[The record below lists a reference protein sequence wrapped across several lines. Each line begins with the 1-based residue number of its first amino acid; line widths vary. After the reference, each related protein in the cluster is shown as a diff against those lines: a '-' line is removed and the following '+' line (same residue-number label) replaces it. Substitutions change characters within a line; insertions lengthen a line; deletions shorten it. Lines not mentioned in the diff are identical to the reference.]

1 MQLEGPARGA
11 PPLASA
17 PGWQTLA
24 LRWMAVAELRAHP
37 VRWLTAAL
45 AIAIGV
51 ALGYAVHLVNR
62 SALDE
67 FARAVQTVNGAADLQ
82 VQATQARGFDEK
94 LYPVLARIPG
104 IAQASPVVEV
114 TLPVPERRRL
124 TVLGLDVLR
133 AARVTPSL
141 LGRPFTGEKAG
152 DSAGAA
158 FDVFAEDAVY
168 LSSAAASALNA
179 QAGQAVRLDAS
190 KSDAQWIYR
199 GTLPGASD
207 SRLLAVMDIA
217 AAQWKLGALGR
228 LQRVDLALE
237 PGTDAAAVQAAVR
250 AVLPADAQLVTPQ
263 SEAQRSDS
271 LSRAYRVNLEMLAMV
286 ALLTGGFLVYSAQSL
301 SVVRRRA
308 PFALLRV
315 LGLRRGALLRQLL
328 VEGAALG
335 VLGSVLGLALGAAL
349 AALALQLLGGDLGG
363 GYFSSTRPAL
373 SLSPLAALVFFVLGV
388 AVAIA
393 GSLWPAVQALQ
404 VQAAVALK
412 SGVDATDPRQRP
424 RLRAAAVLLPL
435 GALAALAP
443 PVAGLPLFGYASIA
457 IILAGGIAA
466 TPWLARVL
474 LAPWQRRVETRA
486 TRFAPL
492 YLALKRLW
500 GAPGQAAVALSGVVA
515 STSLMVAMALM
526 VASFRG
532 SVDEWMHSILAS
544 DVYLR
549 IEGGEDGGL
558 DPAAQA
564 RLRATPGVAD
574 IAFRRTVLL
583 RLDPQRAP
591 VALMA
596 SPIHSVGSVDSV
608 NRADPPRGLPLVGA
622 AQVIPPGQM
631 AVWVSEPFAMVYG
644 TAPGQT
650 LALPL
655 GGQMRTLFVAGVWRD
670 YSRQFGALA
679 MDERDYE
686 ALTGDTA
693 RAEAAIDLHT
703 GAQAEKTIEALRQAL
718 PAELAGRAEFAR
730 PAEIRAIALKIF
742 DRSFAA
748 TYALEAIAILVGM
761 AGVAATFSAQTLART
776 REFGMLRHIGV
787 LRRQVLS
794 MLALEGALLGGVGGV
809 AGLALGTAMGQVLIQ
824 VVNPQSFHWT
834 MDTRWPLSLFAALWI
849 GLVLASALTAVVAG
863 RSALSSDAVRA
874 VREDW

>member
-1 MQLEGPARGA
+1 MRTMAAEGSARGA
-11 PPLASA
+11 LPIASA

-37 VRWLTAAL
+37 ARWLTAAL

-82 VQATQARGFDEK
+82 VQATQALGFDEN
-94 LYPVLARIPG
+94 LYPVLARISG
-104 IAQASPVVEV
+104 VAQASPVVEV
-114 TLPVPERRRL
+114 TLTLPDRRRL

-133 AARVTPSL
+133 AARVTPAL
-141 LGRPFTGEKAG
+141 LGRPFTGEPSAAG
-152 DSAGAA
+152 AGAA
-158 FDVFAEDAVY
+158 FDIFSEDAVY
-168 LSSAAASALNA
+168 LSSAAAGALGA
-179 QAGQAVRLDAS
+179 QPGHAVPLGAS
-190 KSDAQWIYR
+190 TPQAQWIYR

-217 AAQWKLGALGR
+217 AAQWRLGSLGR
-228 LQRVDLALE
+228 LQRIDLSLQ
-237 PGTDAAAVQAAVR
+237 PGADAAVVQAAVR
-250 AVLPADAQLVTPQ
+250 AVLPADAQLVTAQ

-315 LGLRRGALLRQLL
+315 LGLHEGALLRQLL

-335 VLGSVLGLALGAAL
+335 VLGSVLGLALGAGL
-349 AALALQLLGGDLGG
+349 AALALQFLGGDLGG
-363 GYFSSTRPAL
+363 GYFASTRTAL
-373 SLSPLAALVFFVLGV
+373 SLSPLAALVFFLLGV
-388 AVAIA
+388 LVAIA
-393 GSLWPAVQALQ
+393 GSLWPALQALQ

-412 SGVDATDPRQRP
+412 AGVDAIDPRQRP

-474 LAPWQRRVETRA
+474 LAPWQMRVEARA
-486 TRFAPL
+486 TRFAAL
-492 YLALKRLW
+492 YLAIQRLW
-500 GAPGQAAVALSGVVA
+500 GAPGQAAIALSGVVA

-532 SVDEWMHSILAS
+532 SVNEWMHNILAA

-549 IEGGEDGGL
+549 IEGAEGAGL
-558 DPAAQA
+558 DPAAQE
-564 RLRATPGVAD
+564 RLRATPGVARV
-574 IAFRRTVLL
+574 AFRRTVLL

-591 VALMA
+591 VALLA
-596 SPIHSVGSVDSV
+596 SPI
-608 NRADPPRGLPLVGA
+608 DPAKPDESLPLVGTA
-622 AQVIPPGQM
+622 LPVPAGHIG
-631 AVWVSEPFAMVYG
+631 VWVSEPFAMLYG
-644 TAPGQT
+644 QSPGQT
-650 LALPL
+650 LELPL
-655 GGQMRTLFVAGVWRD
+655 GGQKRTLFVAGVWRD

-679 MDERDYE
+679 MDERDYQT
-686 ALTGDTA
+686 LSGDTG
-693 RAEAAIDLHT
+693 RAEAAIDLQS
-703 GAQAEKTIEALRQAL
+703 GAPVQATIEALREAL
-718 PAELAGRAEFAR
+718 PADMAGRAEFAR
-730 PAEIRAIALKIF
+730 PGEIRAVALKIF

-787 LRRQVLS
+787 LRRQVLA

-824 VVNPQSFHWT
+824 VVNPQSFHWS
-834 MDTRWPLSLFAALWI
+834 MDTRWPLTLFAALWL
-849 GLVLASALTAVVAG
+849 GLVLASALTAVIAG

>member
-1 MQLEGPARGA
+1 M
-11 PPLASA
+11 ASA

-37 VRWLTAAL
+37 GRWLTAAL

-82 VQATQARGFDEK
+82 VQATQARGFDEN

-104 IAQASPVVEV
+104 VAKASPVVEV
-114 TLPVPERRRL
+114 TLPLPERRRL

-133 AARVTPSL
+133 AARVTPAL

-152 DSAGAA
+152 DSAGVGAA
-158 FDVFAEDAVY
+158 FDVFVEDAVY

-179 QAGQAVRLDAS
+179 QPGQALRLNESTPDVH
-190 KSDAQWIYR
+190 WIYR

-217 AAQWKLGALGR
+217 SAQWRLGELGR
-228 LQRVDLALE
+228 LQRIDLALQ
-237 PGTDAAAVQAAVR
+237 PGADSAAVQAAVR

-335 VLGSVLGLALGAAL
+335 VFGSVLGLALGAGL
-349 AALALQLLGGDLGG
+349 AALALQVLGGDMGG
-363 GYFSSTRPAL
+363 GYFSATRPAL
-373 SLSPLAALVFFVLGV
+373 SLSPLAAMVFLLLGV
-388 AVAIA
+388 AVAIL
-393 GSLWPAVQALQ
+393 GSLWPALQAFR

-412 SGVDATDPRQRP
+412 SGVDATDPRQQP

-474 LAPWQRRVETRA
+474 LAPWQKRVETRA
-486 TRFAPL
+486 TRFASL

-532 SVDEWMHSILAS
+532 SVDEWMHNILAS

-549 IEGGEDGGL
+549 IDGGEDGGL

-564 RLRATPGVAD
+564 RLRATPGVAHM
-574 IAFRRTVLL
+574 AFRRTLLL

-596 SPIHSVGSVDSV
+596 SPIKVLDP
-608 NRADPPRGLPLVGA
+608 ADPQHRLPLVGT
-622 AQVIPPGQM
+622 AQAVPPGQIGI
-631 AVWVSEPFAMVYG
+631 WVSEPFAMLYG
-644 TAPGQT
+644 KAPGQT
-650 LALPL
+650 LKLPL
-655 GGQMRTLFVAGVWRD
+655 GGQVRTLFVAGVWRD

-693 RAEAAIDLHT
+693 RAEAAIDLQT
-703 GAQAEKTIEALRQAL
+703 GAQAEETIAALRQAL

-730 PAEIRAIALKIF
+730 PGEIRAIALKIF

-787 LRRQVLS
+787 LRRQVLA

-834 MDTRWPLSLFAALWI
+834 MDTRWPLNLFTALWV
-849 GLVLASALTAVVAG
+849 GLVLASALTAVLAG

>member
-1 MQLEGPARGA
+1 
-11 PPLASA
+11 
-17 PGWQTLA
+17 
-24 LRWMAVAELRAHP
+24 
-37 VRWLTAAL
+37 
-45 AIAIGV
+45 
-51 ALGYAVHLVNR
+51 
-62 SALDE
+62 
-67 FARAVQTVNGAADLQ
+67 
-82 VQATQARGFDEK
+82 
-94 LYPVLARIPG
+94 
-104 IAQASPVVEV
+104 
-114 TLPVPERRRL
+114 
-124 TVLGLDVLR
+124 
-133 AARVTPSL
+133 
-141 LGRPFTGEKAG
+141 
-152 DSAGAA
+152 
-158 FDVFAEDAVY
+158 
-168 LSSAAASALNA
+168 
-179 QAGQAVRLDAS
+179 
-190 KSDAQWIYR
+190 
-199 GTLPGASD
+199 
-207 SRLLAVMDIA
+207 
-217 AAQWKLGALGR
+217 
-228 LQRVDLALE
+228 
-237 PGTDAAAVQAAVR
+237 
-250 AVLPADAQLVTPQ
+250 
-263 SEAQRSDS
+263 
-271 LSRAYRVNLEMLAMV
+271 
-286 ALLTGGFLVYSAQSL
+286 
-301 SVVRRRA
+301 
-308 PFALLRV
+308 
-315 LGLRRGALLRQLL
+315 
-328 VEGAALG
+328 
-335 VLGSVLGLALGAAL
+335 
-349 AALALQLLGGDLGG
+349 
-363 GYFSSTRPAL
+363 
-373 SLSPLAALVFFVLGV
+373 
-388 AVAIA
+388 
-393 GSLWPAVQALQ
+393 
-404 VQAAVALK
+404 VALK

-474 LAPWQRRVETRA
+474 LAPWQRRVETQA

-549 IEGGEDGGL
+549 MDGGEDGGL
-558 DPAAQA
+558 DTAAQA
-564 RLRATPGVAD
+564 RLRATPGVAH
-574 IAFRRTVLL
+574 ISFRRTLLL

-591 VALMA
+591 VALLA
-596 SPIHSVGSVDSV
+596 SPVDPANPQIS
-608 NRADPPRGLPLVGA
+608 LPLVGA
-622 AQVIPPGQM
+622 AQAVPPGQM

-693 RAEAAIDLHT
+693 RAEAAIDLQT
-703 GAQAEKTIEALRQAL
+703 GAQAEETIAALRQAL

-730 PAEIRAIALKIF
+730 PGEIRAIALKIF

-787 LRRQVLS
+787 LRRQVLA

-834 MDTRWPLSLFAALWI
+834 MDTRWPLTLFAALWI

>member
-1 MQLEGPARGA
+1 MAREGDARA
-11 PPLASA
+11 ALRMASA

-24 LRWMAVAELRAHP
+24 LRWMAAAELRAHP
-37 VRWLTAAL
+37 LRWLTAAL

-82 VQATQARGFDEK
+82 VQATQARGFDEN

-104 IAQASPVVEV
+104 VAQASPVVEL
-114 TLPVPERRRL
+114 TLPLPERRRL

-133 AARVTPSL
+133 AARVTPAL
-141 LGRPFTGEKAG
+141 LGRPFA
-152 DSAGAA
+152 DDVAGAA
-158 FDVFAEDAVY
+158 FDLFAQDAVY

-179 QAGQAVRLDAS
+179 QAGHAVRLGEAAPDAN
-190 KSDAQWIYR
+190 WIYR

-228 LQRVDLALE
+228 LQRIDLALQ
-237 PGTDAAAVQAAVR
+237 PGADTAAVQAAVR

-328 VEGAALG
+328 VEGVALG
-335 VLGSVLGLALGAAL
+335 VLGSVLGLALGSAL

-363 GYFSSTRPAL
+363 GYFAATRPAL
-373 SLSPLAALVFFVLGV
+373 SLSPLAALVFFLLGV
-388 AVAIA
+388 LVAIA

-412 SGVDATDPRQRP
+412 SGVDATDPRQQP

-474 LAPWQRRVETRA
+474 LAPWQMRVETQA
-486 TRFAPL
+486 TRLVPL

-532 SVDEWMHSILAS
+532 SVDAWMHNILAA

-549 IEGGEDGGL
+549 IEGAENDGL
-558 DPAAQA
+558 DLAAQA
-564 RLRATPGVAD
+564 HLRATPGVAYV
-574 IAFRRTVLL
+574 AFRRTVLL

-591 VALMA
+591 VALLA
-596 SPIHSVGSVDSV
+596 SPING
-608 NRADPPRGLPLVGA
+608 ADPQHGLPLVGT
-622 AQVIPPGQM
+622 AQAVPPGQIGI
-631 AVWVSEPFAMVYG
+631 WVSEPFSMLYG
-644 TAPGQT
+644 KLPGQT
-650 LALPL
+650 LELPL
-655 GGQMRTLFVAGVWRD
+655 GGQVRTLFVAGVWRD

-686 ALTGDTA
+686 VLTGDSA
-693 RAEAAIDLHT
+693 RAEAAIDLQT
-703 GAQAEKTIEALRQAL
+703 GASVQTTIDALRQAL

-730 PAEIRAIALKIF
+730 PGEIRAIALKIF

-787 LRRQVLS
+787 LRRQVLA

-834 MDTRWPLSLFAALWI
+834 MDTRWPLTLFAALWL
-849 GLVLASALTAVVAG
+849 GLVLASALTAVLAG

>member
-1 MQLEGPARGA
+1 
-11 PPLASA
+11 
-17 PGWQTLA
+17 
-24 LRWMAVAELRAHP
+24 
-37 VRWLTAAL
+37 
-45 AIAIGV
+45 
-51 ALGYAVHLVNR
+51 
-62 SALDE
+62 
-67 FARAVQTVNGAADLQ
+67 
-82 VQATQARGFDEK
+82 
-94 LYPVLARIPG
+94 
-104 IAQASPVVEV
+104 
-114 TLPVPERRRL
+114 
-124 TVLGLDVLR
+124 
-133 AARVTPSL
+133 
-141 LGRPFTGEKAG
+141 
-152 DSAGAA
+152 
-158 FDVFAEDAVY
+158 
-168 LSSAAASALNA
+168 
-179 QAGQAVRLDAS
+179 
-190 KSDAQWIYR
+190 
-199 GTLPGASD
+199 
-207 SRLLAVMDIA
+207 
-217 AAQWKLGALGR
+217 
-228 LQRVDLALE
+228 
-237 PGTDAAAVQAAVR
+237 
-250 AVLPADAQLVTPQ
+250 
-263 SEAQRSDS
+263 
-271 LSRAYRVNLEMLAMV
+271 MLAMV

-335 VLGSVLGLALGAAL
+335 LVGSVLGLALGAAL

-363 GYFSSTRPAL
+363 GYFASTRPAL
-373 SLSPLAALVFFVLGV
+373 SLSPLAALVFFLLGV
-388 AVAIA
+388 LVAIA
-393 GSLWPAVQALQ
+393 GSLWPALQALQ

-412 SGVDATDPRQRP
+412 SGVDAIDPRQQP

-457 IILAGGIAA
+457 TILAGGIAA

-532 SVDEWMHSILAS
+532 SVDEWMHNILAS

-549 IEGGEDGGL
+549 IDAGEGGGL

-596 SPIHSVGSVDSV
+596 SPIDPASPQSSLALVGSVKPV
-608 NRADPPRGLPLVGA
+608 L
-622 AQVIPPGQM
+622 PGQI
-631 AVWVSEPFAMVYG
+631 AVWVSEPFAMLYG
-644 TAPGQT
+644 KSPGQT
-650 LALPL
+650 LELPL

-679 MDERDYE
+679 MDERDYQ
-686 ALTGDTA
+686 ALSGDA
-693 RAEAAIDLHT
+693 NRAEAAIDLQT
-703 GAQAEKTIEALRQAL
+703 GASAQATMESLRQAL
-718 PAELAGRAEFAR
+718 PAALAGRAEFAR
-730 PAEIRAIALKIF
+730 PGEIRAIALKVF

-787 LRRQVLS
+787 LRRQVLA

-834 MDTRWPLSLFAALWI
+834 MDTRWPLDLFAALWL
-849 GLVLASALTAVVAG
+849 GLVLASALTAVLAG
-863 RSALSSDAVRA
+863 RSALSSEAVRA

>member
-1 MQLEGPARGA
+1 MAA
-11 PPLASA
+11 A
-17 PGWQTLA
+17 PGLQTLA

-82 VQATQARGFDEK
+82 VQATQARGFDEN

-104 IAQASPVVEV
+104 VAQASPVVEL
-114 TLPVPERRRL
+114 TLPLPERRRL

-133 AARVTPSL
+133 AARVTPAL
-141 LGRPFTGEKAG
+141 LGRPFKGEKAG
-152 DSAGAA
+152 DSAGEGAA

-168 LSSAAASALNA
+168 LSSAAASSLNA
-179 QAGQAVRLDAS
+179 QPGQALRLDAS
-190 KSDAQWIYR
+190 TPDAQWTYR

-217 AAQWKLGALGR
+217 AAQWRFGALGR
-228 LQRVDLALE
+228 LQRVDLALQ
-237 PGTDAAAVQAAVR
+237 PGADAAAVQAAVR

-474 LAPWQRRVETRA
+474 LAPWQRRVETPA

-532 SVDEWMHSILAS
+532 SVDEWMHNILAS

-596 SPIHSVGSVDSV
+596 SPI
-608 NRADPPRGLPLVGA
+608 DPANPQSSLPLVGA
-622 AQVIPPGQM
+622 AKPVPPGQK
-631 AVWVSEPFAMVYG
+631 AVWVSEPFAMVYA

-655 GGQMRTLFVAGVWRD
+655 GGQLRTLFVAGVWRD

-693 RAEAAIDLHT
+693 RAEAAIDLQT
-703 GAQAEKTIEALRQAL
+703 GAQAQETIEALRKAL

-730 PAEIRAIALKIF
+730 PGEIRAIALKIF

-787 LRRQVLS
+787 LRRQVLA

-834 MDTRWPLSLFAALWI
+834 MDTRWPLTLFAALWI

>member
-1 MQLEGPARGA
+1 MQREGKARA
-11 PPLASA
+11 AQPLASA
-17 PGWQTLA
+17 PGLQTLA

-82 VQATQARGFDEK
+82 VQATQARGFDEN

-104 IAQASPVVEV
+104 VAQASPVVEL
-114 TLPVPERRRL
+114 TLPLPERRRL

-133 AARVTPSL
+133 AARVAPAL
-141 LGRPFTGEKAG
+141 LGRPFPDDG
-152 DSAGAA
+152 AGAA
-158 FDVFAEDAVY
+158 FDLFAEDTVY
-168 LSSAAASALNA
+168 LSSAAANALGA
-179 QAGQAVRLDAS
+179 QPGQAVRLDAS
-190 KSDAQWIYR
+190 TADANWIYR

-217 AAQWKLGALGR
+217 AAQWRFGALGR
-228 LQRVDLALE
+228 LQRVDLALQ
-237 PGTDAAAVQAAVR
+237 PGADTAAVQAAVR

-335 VLGSVLGLALGAAL
+335 LVGSVLGLALGAAL

-363 GYFSSTRPAL
+363 GYFASTRPAL
-373 SLSPLAALVFFVLGV
+373 SLSPVAALVFFLLGV

-393 GSLWPAVQALQ
+393 GSLWPALQALQ

-412 SGVDATDPRQRP
+412 SGVDAIDPRQQP

-457 IILAGGIAA
+457 TILAGGIAA

-532 SVDEWMHSILAS
+532 SVDEWMHNILAS

-549 IEGGEDGGL
+549 IDAGEDGGL

-596 SPIHSVGSVDSV
+596 SPI
-608 NRADPPRGLPLVGA
+608 DPASPQSSLALVGA
-622 AQVIPPGQM
+622 VKPVPPGQI
-631 AVWVSEPFAMVYG
+631 AVWVSEPFAMLYG
-644 TAPGQT
+644 KSPGQT
-650 LALPL
+650 LELPL

-679 MDERDYE
+679 MDERDYQ
-686 ALTGDTA
+686 ALSGDA
-693 RAEAAIDLHT
+693 NRAEAAIDLQT
-703 GAQAEKTIEALRQAL
+703 GASAQATMESLRQAL
-718 PAELAGRAEFAR
+718 PAALAGRAEFAR
-730 PAEIRAIALKIF
+730 PGEIRAIALKVF

-787 LRRQVLS
+787 LRRQVLA

-834 MDTRWPLSLFAALWI
+834 MDTRWPLDLFAALWL
-849 GLVLASALTAVVAG
+849 GLVLASALTAVLAG

>member
-1 MQLEGPARGA
+1 
-11 PPLASA
+11 
-17 PGWQTLA
+17 
-24 LRWMAVAELRAHP
+24 MAVAELRAHP

-82 VQATQARGFDEK
+82 VQATQARGFNEN

-104 IAQASPVVEV
+104 VAQASPVVEL
-114 TLPVPERRRL
+114 TLPLPERRRL

-133 AARVTPSL
+133 AARVTPAL
-141 LGRPFTGEKAG
+141 LGRPFPTNG
-152 DSAGAA
+152 AGAT

-179 QAGQAVRLDAS
+179 QAGQAVRLGQSTPDV
-190 KSDAQWIYR
+190 QWTYR

-217 AAQWKLGALGR
+217 AAQWRFGALGR
-228 LQRVDLALE
+228 LQRVDLALQ
-237 PGTDAAAVQAAVR
+237 PGADAAAVQAAVR

-474 LAPWQRRVETRA
+474 LAPWQRRVETPA

-532 SVDEWMHSILAS
+532 SVDEWMHNILAS

-596 SPIHSVGSVDSV
+596 SPI
-608 NRADPPRGLPLVGA
+608 DPANPQSSLPLVGA
-622 AQVIPPGQM
+622 AKPVPPGQK
-631 AVWVSEPFAMVYG
+631 AVWVSEPFAMVYA

-655 GGQMRTLFVAGVWRD
+655 GGQLRTLFVAGVWRD

-693 RAEAAIDLHT
+693 RAEAAIDLQT
-703 GAQAEKTIEALRQAL
+703 GAQAQETIEALRKAL

-730 PAEIRAIALKIF
+730 PGEIRAIALKIF

-787 LRRQVLS
+787 LRRQVLA

-834 MDTRWPLSLFAALWI
+834 MDTRWPLTLFAALWI

>member
-1 MQLEGPARGA
+1 MRGA
-11 PPLASA
+11 QAMAAA
-17 PGWQTLA
+17 PGLQTLA

-82 VQATQARGFDEK
+82 VQATQARGFDEN

-104 IAQASPVVEV
+104 VAQASPVVEL
-114 TLPVPERRRL
+114 TLPLPERRRL

-133 AARVTPSL
+133 AARVTPAL
-141 LGRPFTGEKAG
+141 LGRPFKGEKAG
-152 DSAGAA
+152 DSAGEGAA

-168 LSSAAASALNA
+168 LSSAAASSLNA
-179 QAGQAVRLDAS
+179 QPGQALRLDAS
-190 KSDAQWIYR
+190 TPDAQWTYR

-217 AAQWKLGALGR
+217 AAQWRFGALGR
-228 LQRVDLALE
+228 LQRVDLALQ
-237 PGTDAAAVQAAVR
+237 PGADAAAVQAAVR

-474 LAPWQRRVETRA
+474 LAPWQRRVETPA

-532 SVDEWMHSILAS
+532 SVDEWMHNILAS

-596 SPIHSVGSVDSV
+596 SPI
-608 NRADPPRGLPLVGA
+608 DPANPQSSLPLVGA
-622 AQVIPPGQM
+622 AKPVPPGQK
-631 AVWVSEPFAMVYG
+631 AVWVSEPFAMVYA

-655 GGQMRTLFVAGVWRD
+655 GGQLRTLFVAGVWRD

-693 RAEAAIDLHT
+693 RAEAAIDLQT
-703 GAQAEKTIEALRQAL
+703 GAQAQETIEALRKAL

-730 PAEIRAIALKIF
+730 PGEIRAIALKIF

-787 LRRQVLS
+787 LRRQVLA

-834 MDTRWPLSLFAALWI
+834 MDTRWPLTLFAALWI

>member
-1 MQLEGPARGA
+1 M
-11 PPLASA
+11 
-17 PGWQTLA
+17 
-24 LRWMAVAELRAHP
+24 
-37 VRWLTAAL
+37 
-45 AIAIGV
+45 
-51 ALGYAVHLVNR
+51 
-62 SALDE
+62 
-67 FARAVQTVNGAADLQ
+67 
-82 VQATQARGFDEK
+82 
-94 LYPVLARIPG
+94 
-104 IAQASPVVEV
+104 
-114 TLPVPERRRL
+114 
-124 TVLGLDVLR
+124 
-133 AARVTPSL
+133 
-141 LGRPFTGEKAG
+141 
-152 DSAGAA
+152 
-158 FDVFAEDAVY
+158 
-168 LSSAAASALNA
+168 
-179 QAGQAVRLDAS
+179 
-190 KSDAQWIYR
+190 
-199 GTLPGASD
+199 
-207 SRLLAVMDIA
+207 
-217 AAQWKLGALGR
+217 
-228 LQRVDLALE
+228 
-237 PGTDAAAVQAAVR
+237 
-250 AVLPADAQLVTPQ
+250 
-263 SEAQRSDS
+263 
-271 LSRAYRVNLEMLAMV
+271 
-286 ALLTGGFLVYSAQSL
+286 
-301 SVVRRRA
+301 
-308 PFALLRV
+308 
-315 LGLRRGALLRQLL
+315 
-328 VEGAALG
+328 
-335 VLGSVLGLALGAAL
+335 
-349 AALALQLLGGDLGG
+349 
-363 GYFSSTRPAL
+363 
-373 SLSPLAALVFFVLGV
+373 SLSPLAALVFFLLGV

-474 LAPWQRRVETRA
+474 LAPWQKRVETRA

-549 IEGGEDGGL
+549 MDDGEDGGL
-558 DPAAQA
+558 DTAAQA
-564 RLRATPGVAD
+564 RLRATPGVAH
-574 IAFRRTVLL
+574 IAFRRTLLL

-596 SPIHSVGSVDSV
+596 SPINLVDP
-608 NRADPPRGLPLVGA
+608 ADPQHSLPLVGA
-622 AQVIPPGQM
+622 ALAVPPGQM

-655 GGQMRTLFVAGVWRD
+655 GGQIRTLFVAGVWRD

-686 ALTGDTA
+686 ALTDDTA
-693 RAEAAIDLHT
+693 RAEAAIDLQT
-703 GAQAEKTIEALRQAL
+703 GAQAEETIAALRQAL

-730 PAEIRAIALKIF
+730 PGKIRAIALKIF

-787 LRRQVLS
+787 LRRQVLA

-834 MDTRWPLSLFAALWI
+834 MDTRWPLTLFAALWL

>member
-1 MQLEGPARGA
+1 MKPEEPVRGA

-104 IAQASPVVEV
+104 VAQASPVVEV

-133 AARVTPSL
+133 AARVTPAL
-141 LGRPFTGEKAG
+141 LGRPFPAN
-152 DSAGAA
+152 DAGAA

-179 QAGQAVRLDAS
+179 QAGQALRLGESTPDV
-190 KSDAQWIYR
+190 QWIYR

-217 AAQWKLGALGR
+217 AAQWRFGALGR
-228 LQRVDLALE
+228 LQRVDLALQ
-237 PGTDAAAVQAAVR
+237 PGADAAAVQAAVR

-373 SLSPLAALVFFVLGV
+373 SLSPSAALVFFVLGV

-424 RLRAAAVLLPL
+424 RLRAAAGLLPL

-443 PVAGLPLFGYASIA
+443 PVAGLPIFGYASIA

-474 LAPWQRRVETRA
+474 LAPWQKRVETRA

-558 DPAAQA
+558 DTAAQG
-564 RLRATPGVAD
+564 RLRATPGVAH
-574 IAFRRTVLL
+574 IAFRRTLLL

-596 SPIHSVGSVDSV
+596 SPIHSLDAVAP
-608 NRADPPRGLPLVGA
+608 ADRQHSLPLVGA
-622 AQVIPPGQM
+622 ALAVPPGQM

-655 GGQMRTLFVAGVWRD
+655 GGRMRTLFVAGVWRD

-679 MDERDYE
+679 IDERDYE

-693 RAEAAIDLHT
+693 RAEAAIDLQT
-703 GAQAEKTIEALRQAL
+703 GAQAEETIAALRQAL

-730 PAEIRAIALKIF
+730 PGEIRAIALKIF
-742 DRSFAA
+742 DRSVAA

-787 LRRQVLS
+787 LRRQVLA

-834 MDTRWPLSLFAALWI
+834 MDTRWPLTLFAALWI

>member
-1 MQLEGPARGA
+1 MAAAAGL
-11 PPLASA
+11 
-17 PGWQTLA
+17 QTLA

-82 VQATQARGFDEK
+82 VQATQARGFDEN

-104 IAQASPVVEV
+104 VAQASPVVEL
-114 TLPVPERRRL
+114 TLPLPERRRL

-133 AARVTPSL
+133 AARVTPAL
-141 LGRPFTGEKAG
+141 LGRPFPNDG
-152 DSAGAA
+152 AGAA
-158 FDVFAEDAVY
+158 FDLFAEDTVY
-168 LSSAAASALNA
+168 LSSAAANALGA
-179 QAGQAVRLDAS
+179 QPGQAVRLDAS
-190 KSDAQWIYR
+190 TADANWIYR

-217 AAQWKLGALGR
+217 AAQWRLGSLGR
-228 LQRVDLALE
+228 LQRVDLALQ
-237 PGTDAAAVQAAVR
+237 PGADTAAVQAAVR

-335 VLGSVLGLALGAAL
+335 LVGSVLGLALGAAL

-363 GYFSSTRPAL
+363 GYFASTRPAL
-373 SLSPLAALVFFVLGV
+373 SLSPVAALVFFLLGV

-393 GSLWPAVQALQ
+393 GSLWPALQALQ

-412 SGVDATDPRQRP
+412 SGVDAIDPRQQP
-424 RLRAAAVLLPL
+424 RLRAAAALLPL

-457 IILAGGIAA
+457 TILAGGIAA

-532 SVDEWMHSILAS
+532 SVDEWMHNILAS

-549 IEGGEDGGL
+549 IDAGEDGGL

-596 SPIHSVGSVDSV
+596 SPIDPANPQSSLALVGSVKPV
-608 NRADPPRGLPLVGA
+608 
-622 AQVIPPGQM
+622 PPGQI
-631 AVWVSEPFAMVYG
+631 AVWVSEPFAMLYG
-644 TAPGQT
+644 KSPGQT
-650 LALPL
+650 LELPL

-679 MDERDYE
+679 MDERDYQ
-686 ALTGDTA
+686 ALSGDA
-693 RAEAAIDLHT
+693 NRAEAAIDLQT
-703 GAQAEKTIEALRQAL
+703 GASAQATMESLRQAL
-718 PAELAGRAEFAR
+718 PAALAGRAEFAR
-730 PAEIRAIALKIF
+730 PGEIRAIALKVF

-787 LRRQVLS
+787 LRRQVLG

-834 MDTRWPLSLFAALWI
+834 MDTRWPLDLFAALWI
-849 GLVLASALTAVVAG
+849 GLVLASALTAVLAG
-863 RSALSSDAVRA
+863 RSALSSEAVRA

>member
-1 MQLEGPARGA
+1 M
-11 PPLASA
+11 ASA

-37 VRWLTAAL
+37 ARWMTAAL

-82 VQATQARGFDEK
+82 VQATQARGFDEN

-104 IAQASPVVEV
+104 VAQASPVVEV
-114 TLPVPERRRL
+114 TLPLPERRRL

-133 AARVTPSL
+133 AARVTPAL
-141 LGRPFTGEKAG
+141 LGRPFPANG
-152 DSAGAA
+152 AGAA
-158 FDVFAEDAVY
+158 FDLFEQDAVY
-168 LSSAAASALNA
+168 LSSAAASALDA
-179 QAGQAVRLDAS
+179 QPGQTVRLDAS
-190 KSDAQWIYR
+190 TPDVQWTYR
-199 GTLPGASD
+199 GTLPSASD

-228 LQRVDLALE
+228 LQRIDLALQ
-237 PGTDAAAVQAAVR
+237 PDADAAAVQAAVR

-363 GYFSSTRPAL
+363 GYFSSTRPSL

-457 IILAGGIAA
+457 IVLAGGIAA

-474 LAPWQRRVETRA
+474 LAPWQKRVETRA

-532 SVDEWMHSILAS
+532 SVDEWMHTILAA

-549 IEGGEDGGL
+549 IEGVEGGGL

-564 RLRATPGVAD
+564 RLKAAPGVAHM
-574 IAFRRTVLL
+574 AFRRTLLL

-591 VALMA
+591 VALLA
-596 SPIHSVGSVDSV
+596 SPVDPANPQIS
-608 NRADPPRGLPLVGA
+608 LPLVGA
-622 AQVIPPGQM
+622 AQAVPPGQM
-631 AVWVSEPFAMVYG
+631 AVWVSEPFAMLYG

-693 RAEAAIDLHT
+693 RAEAAIDLRS
-703 GAQAEKTIEALRQAL
+703 GASAQTTIEALRQAL
-718 PAELAGRAEFAR
+718 PPDLAGRAEFAR
-730 PAEIRAIALKIF
+730 PGEIRAIALKIF

-787 LRRQVLS
+787 LRRQVLA

-809 AGLALGTAMGQVLIQ
+809 AGLALGTVMGQVLIQ

-834 MDTRWPLSLFAALWI
+834 MDTRWPLTLFAALWI

>member
-1 MQLEGPARGA
+1 MAPEGDARA
-11 PPLASA
+11 AQPVASA
-17 PGWQTLA
+17 PGWQTLT
-24 LRWMAVAELRAHP
+24 LRWMAAAELRAHP
-37 VRWLTAAL
+37 ARWLTAAL

-82 VQATQARGFDEK
+82 VQATQARGFNEN

-104 IAQASPVVEV
+104 VAQASPVVEL
-114 TLPVPERRRL
+114 TLPLPDRRRL

-133 AARVTPSL
+133 AARVTPAL
-141 LGRPFTGEKAG
+141 LGRPFPANG
-152 DSAGAA
+152 AGAA
-158 FDVFAEDAVY
+158 FDLFEQDAVY

-179 QAGQAVRLDAS
+179 QPGHAVRLDAS
-190 KSDAQWIYR
+190 APDAQWTYR

-228 LQRVDLALE
+228 LQRIDLALQ
-237 PGTDAAAVQAAVR
+237 PGADAAAVQAAVR

-349 AALALQLLGGDLGG
+349 AALALRLLGGDLGG
-363 GYFSSTRPAL
+363 GYFAATRPTL
-373 SLSPLAALVFFVLGV
+373 SLSPVAALVFFLLGV
-388 AVAIA
+388 LVAIA

-457 IILAGGIAA
+457 IILAGGIGA

-474 LAPWQRRVETRA
+474 LAPWQMRVA
-486 TRFAPL
+486 TQASRLVPL

-532 SVDEWMHSILAS
+532 SVDEWMHSILAA

-549 IEGGEDGGL
+549 IEGAENDGL
-558 DPAAQA
+558 DLAAQA
-564 RLRATPGVAD
+564 RLRATPGVAHV
-574 IAFRRTVLL
+574 AFRRTVLL

-591 VALMA
+591 VALLA
-596 SPIHSVGSVDSV
+596 SPING
-608 NRADPPRGLPLVGA
+608 ADPQHGLPLVGV
-622 AQVIPPGQM
+622 AQAVPPGQI
-631 AVWVSEPFAMVYG
+631 AIWVSEPFAMLYG
-644 TAPGQT
+644 KSPGQT
-650 LALPL
+650 LELPL
-655 GGQMRTLFVAGVWRD
+655 GGQLRTLFVAGVWRD

-679 MDERDYE
+679 MDARDYE
-686 ALTGDTA
+686 VLTGDTA
-693 RAEAAIDLHT
+693 RAEAAIDLQT
-703 GAQAEKTIEALRQAL
+703 DASVQTTIEALRQAL

-730 PAEIRAIALKIF
+730 PGEIRAIALKIF

-787 LRRQVLS
+787 LRRQVLA

-834 MDTRWPLSLFAALWI
+834 MDTRWPLTLFAALWI
-849 GLVLASALTAVVAG
+849 GLVLASALTAVLAG
-863 RSALSSDAVRA
+863 RSALSSDAVSA

>member
-1 MQLEGPARGA
+1 MAA
-11 PPLASA
+11 A
-17 PGWQTLA
+17 PGLQTLA

-114 TLPVPERRRL
+114 TLPLPERRRL

-133 AARVTPSL
+133 AARVTPAL
-141 LGRPFTGEKAG
+141 LGRPFSGDDAG
-152 DSAGAA
+152 DGAGAA
-158 FDVFAEDAVY
+158 SGLFSENAVY
-168 LSSAAASALNA
+168 LSSAAASALGV
-179 QAGQAVRLDAS
+179 QPGQAVRLDAS
-190 KSDAQWIYR
+190 TPDAQWIYR

-217 AAQWKLGALGR
+217 AAQWKLGSLGR
-228 LQRVDLALE
+228 LQRIDLALQ
-237 PGTDAAAVQAAVR
+237 PGADAAVVQAAVR

-271 LSRAYRVNLEMLAMV
+271 LSRAYRANLEMLAMV

-315 LGLRRGALLRQLL
+315 LGLYRSALLRQLL

-335 VLGSVLGLALGAAL
+335 VLGSALGLALGAAL

-363 GYFSSTRPAL
+363 GYFSATRPAL
-373 SLSPLAALVFFVLGV
+373 SLSPFAALVFFVLGV

-393 GSLWPAVQALQ
+393 GSLWPAVQALR

-532 SVDEWMHSILAS
+532 SVDEWMHNILAS

-549 IEGGEDGGL
+549 IEGGEDDGL
-558 DPAAQA
+558 DAAAQA
-564 RLRATPGVAD
+564 RLRATPGVAN

-596 SPIHSVGSVDSV
+596 SAIDPV
-608 NRADPPRGLPLVGA
+608 NPQTSLPLVGA
-622 AQVIPPGQM
+622 AKPVPPGQM
-631 AVWVSEPFAMVYG
+631 AVWVSEPFAMVYA

-679 MDERDYE
+679 MDERDYQ

-693 RAEAAIDLHT
+693 RAEAAIDLQT
-703 GAQAEKTIEALRQAL
+703 GAQAEETITALRQAL

-730 PAEIRAIALKIF
+730 PGEIRAIALKIF

-787 LRRQVLS
+787 LRRQVLA

-834 MDTRWPLSLFAALWI
+834 MDTRWPLGLFAALWL
-849 GLVLASALTAVVAG
+849 GLVLASALTAVLAG

>member
-1 MQLEGPARGA
+1 
-11 PPLASA
+11 
-17 PGWQTLA
+17 
-24 LRWMAVAELRAHP
+24 MAVAELRAHP

-104 IAQASPVVEV
+104 IAQASPVVEL
-114 TLPVPERRRL
+114 TLPLPERRRL

-133 AARVTPSL
+133 AAWVTPAL

-152 DSAGAA
+152 DGAGAT

-168 LSSAAASALNA
+168 LSSAAASALSA
-179 QAGQAVRLDAS
+179 QPGRALRLDAS
-190 KSDAQWIYR
+190 APDAQWTYR

-228 LQRVDLALE
+228 LQRVDLALQ
-237 PGTDAAAVQAAVR
+237 PGADATAVQAAVR

-373 SLSPLAALVFFVLGV
+373 SLSPVAALVFFVLGV

-443 PVAGLPLFGYASIA
+443 PAAGLPLFGYASIA

-466 TPWLARVL
+466 TPWLARML
-474 LAPWQRRVETRA
+474 LAPWQKRVETRA

-532 SVDEWMHSILAS
+532 SVDEWMHNILAS

-549 IEGGEDGGL
+549 IDGGEDGGL

-564 RLRATPGVAD
+564 RLRATPGVTD

-596 SPIHSVGSVDSV
+596 SPINLVDP
-608 NRADPPRGLPLVGA
+608 ADPQYSLPLVGA
-622 AQVIPPGQM
+622 ALAVPPGQM
-631 AVWVSEPFAMVYG
+631 AVWVSEPFAMVYE

-686 ALTGDTA
+686 VLTGDTR
-693 RAEAAIDLHT
+693 RAEAAIDLQT
-703 GAQAEKTIEALRQAL
+703 GAQAEETIAALRQAL

-730 PAEIRAIALKIF
+730 PGEIRAIALKIF

-787 LRRQVLS
+787 LRRQVLA

-834 MDTRWPLSLFAALWI
+834 MDTRWPLTLFAALWI

>member
-1 MQLEGPARGA
+1 MRLEGRSRAARRA
-11 PPLASA
+11 ESAS
-17 PGWQTLA
+17 GWQTLA
-24 LRWMAVAELRAHP
+24 LRWMAMAEWRAHP

-82 VQATQARGFDEK
+82 VQAIEARGFDEN

-104 IAQASPVVEV
+104 VAQVSPVVER
-114 TLPVPERRRL
+114 TLLLPDRSRL

-133 AARVTPSL
+133 AARVTPTL
-141 LGRPFTGEKAG
+141 VGRPFPR
-152 DSAGAA
+152 GAA
-158 FDVFAEDAVY
+158 GGAPVDGAGVVSDLFAQDAVY
-168 LSSAAASALNA
+168 LSSAAVRALAATPGQRVQLDPASPGAH
-179 QAGQAVRLDAS
+179 GM
-190 KSDAQWIYR
+190 YR
-199 GTLPGASD
+199 GSLPGVPD
-207 SRLLAVMDIA
+207 SRMLAVMDIA
-217 AAQWKLGALGR
+217 AAQWKLGTWGR
-228 LQRVDLALE
+228 LQRLDIALD
-237 PGTDAAAVQAAVR
+237 PAADAAAVQAAIR
-250 AVLPADAQLVTPQ
+250 AALPPDAQLVTPQ

-315 LGLRRGALLRQLL
+315 LGLRRGALLGQLL
-328 VEGAALG
+328 LEGAVLG
-335 VLGSVLGLALGAAL
+335 VLGSLLGLALGAAM
-349 AALALQLLGGDLGG
+349 AALALQFLGGDLGG
-363 GYFSSTRPAL
+363 GYFAGSTPAF
-373 SLSPLAALVFFVLGV
+373 SASGGAALVFLLLGV
-388 AVAIA
+388 LVAMV
-393 GSLWPAVQALQ
+393 GSLWPALQALR

-412 SGVDATDPRQRP
+412 SGVDGGDPRHAP
-424 RLRAAAVLLPL
+424 RLRAAGVLLPL
-435 GALAALAP
+435 GVLAALAP
-443 PVAGLPLFGYASIA
+443 PLAGLPVMGYASIA

-466 TPWLARVL
+466 TPWLARTL
-474 LAPWQRRVETRA
+474 LAPWQARVEARA
-486 TRFAPL
+486 TQCAPL

-500 GAPGQAAVALSGVVA
+500 GAPAQAAVALSGVVA

-532 SVDEWMHSILAS
+532 SVDEWMHAILPA
-544 DVYLR
+544 DVYMR
-549 IEGGEDGGL
+549 IDGGETGGL
-558 DPAAQA
+558 DAVAQS
-564 RLRATPGVAD
+564 RLAATPGLAR

-583 RLDPQRAP
+583 RLHPERAP
-591 VALMA
+591 VALLA
-596 SPIHSVGSVDSV
+596 SPIDAANPQRS
-608 NRADPPRGLPLVGA
+608 LPLVGG
-622 AQVIPPGQM
+622 AQAVPTGQR
-631 AVWVSEPFAMVYG
+631 AVWVSEPFALLYG
-644 TAPGQT
+644 AQPGQT
-650 LALPL
+650 LVLPL
-655 GGQMRTLFVAGVWRD
+655 GGQSHTLFVAGIWRD

-679 MDERDYE
+679 MDEGDYQ
-686 ALTGDTA
+686 ALSGDTG
-693 RAEAAIDLHT
+693 RAEAAIDLQP
-703 GAQAEKTIEALRQAL
+703 GASVQASMEALRQAL

-730 PAEIRAIALKIF
+730 PAEIRAVALKIF

-787 LRRQVLS
+787 LRRQVLA

-809 AGLALGTAMGQVLIQ
+809 AGLALGAAMGQVLIH

-834 MDTRWPLSLFAALWI
+834 MDTRWPVGLFAALWL
-849 GLVLASALTAVVAG
+849 GLVVASALTAVLAG
-863 RSALSSDAVRA
+863 RSALSADAVRA

>member
-1 MQLEGPARGA
+1 MALEDQASGTRRME
-11 PPLASA
+11 SA

-24 LRWMAVAELRAHP
+24 LRWMALAELRAHP

-82 VQATQARGFDEK
+82 VQATQARGFDEQ

-104 IAQASPVVEV
+104 VAQASPVVEV
-114 TLPVPERRRL
+114 TLLLPERRRL

-133 AARVTPSL
+133 AAGVTPAL
-141 LGRPFTGEKAG
+141 LGRPFTGNGTGDGPPAG
-152 DSAGAA
+152 SDL
-158 FDVFAEDAVY
+158 FAEDAVY
-168 LSSAAASALNA
+168 LSSAAASALSA
-179 QAGQAVRLDAS
+179 QAGDAVALDA
-190 KSDAQWIYR
+190 AAPGARWTYR
-199 GTLPGASD
+199 GTLPAVSD
-207 SRLLAVMDIA
+207 GRLLAVMDIA
-217 AAQWKLGALGR
+217 AAQWRLGQLGR
-228 LQRVDLALE
+228 LQRIDLALQ
-237 PGTDAAAVQAAVR
+237 PGADTAAVQAAVR
-250 AVLPADAQLVTPQ
+250 AILPPDAQLVTPQ
-263 SEAQRSDS
+263 SEAQRSNS

-308 PFALLRV
+308 SFALLRV

-335 VLGSVLGLALGAAL
+335 LLGSMLGLALGAAL
-349 AALALQLLGGDLGG
+349 AALALQRLGGDLGG
-363 GYFSSTRPAL
+363 GYFAASRPAL
-373 SLSPLAALVFFVLGV
+373 SLAPEAALVFLLLGV
-388 AVAIA
+388 LVAIA

-412 SGVDATDPRQRP
+412 SGMDASDPRQQP
-424 RLRAAAVLLPL
+424 RLRAAGALLPL

-457 IILAGGIAA
+457 IILAGGIGA
-466 TPWLARVL
+466 TPWLARAL
-474 LAPWQRRVETRA
+474 LSPWQAAVEARA
-486 TRFAPL
+486 TRYAAL

-532 SVDEWMHSILAS
+532 SVDEWMHSILAA

-549 IEGGEDGGL
+549 IEGAENGGL

-564 RLRATPGVAD
+564 RLAATPGIAH
-574 IAFRRTVLL
+574 IAFRRTVLV
-583 RLDPQRAP
+583 RLHPERAP
-591 VALMA
+591 VALLA
-596 SPIHSVGSVDSV
+596 SPIDA
-608 NRADPPRGLPLVGA
+608 ADPRHSLPLVGSA
-622 AQVIPPGQM
+622 REVPPGQR
-631 AVWVSEPFAMVYG
+631 AVWVSEPFALLYG
-644 TAPGQT
+644 AVPGQT
-650 LALPL
+650 LELPL
-655 GGQMRTLFVAGVWRD
+655 GGQLHAVFVAGVWRD

-679 MDERDYE
+679 MDERDYQ
-686 ALTGDTA
+686 ALTGDTG
-693 RAEAAIDLHT
+693 RAEAAIDLQS
-703 GAQAEKTIEALRQAL
+703 GARVQETLEALRQAL
-718 PAELAGRAEFAR
+718 PAAFAGRAEFAR
-730 PAEIRAIALKIF
+730 PAEIRAVALRIF

-748 TYALEAIAILVGM
+748 TYALEAIAIVVGM

-787 LRRQVLS
+787 LRRQVLT
-794 MLALEGALLGGVGGV
+794 MLALEGALLGGVGAV
-809 AGLALGTAMGQVLIQ
+809 AGLALGAAMGQVLIQ

-834 MDTRWPLSLFAALWI
+834 MDTRWPLTVFAALWL
-849 GLVLASALTAVVAG
+849 GLVLASALTAVLAG
-863 RSALSSDAVRA
+863 RSALSADAVRA

>member
-1 MQLEGPARGA
+1 MRGA

-104 IAQASPVVEV
+104 IAQASPVVEL
-114 TLPVPERRRL
+114 TLPLPERRRL

-133 AARVTPSL
+133 AARVTPAL
-141 LGRPFTGEKAG
+141 LGRPFPTNG
-152 DSAGAA
+152 AGAA

-179 QAGQAVRLDAS
+179 QAGQALRLDAS
-190 KSDAQWIYR
+190 APDAQWTYR

-217 AAQWKLGALGR
+217 AAQWRFGALGR

-250 AVLPADAQLVTPQ
+250 AVLPADAQLITPQ

-328 VEGAALG
+328 IEGAALG

-363 GYFSSTRPAL
+363 GYFSSARPAL
-373 SLSPLAALVFFVLGV
+373 SLSPLAALVFFLLGV

-466 TPWLARVL
+466 TPWLARML
-474 LAPWQRRVETRA
+474 LAPWQKRVETRA

-500 GAPGQAAVALSGVVA
+500 GAPGQAAVALTGVVA

-558 DPAAQA
+558 DAAAQA

-596 SPIHSVGSVDSV
+596 SPINLVDP
-608 NRADPPRGLPLVGA
+608 ADPQYSLPLVGA
-622 AQVIPPGQM
+622 ALAVPPGQM
-631 AVWVSEPFAMVYG
+631 AVWVSEPFAMVYE

-693 RAEAAIDLHT
+693 RAEAAIDLQT
-703 GAQAEKTIEALRQAL
+703 GAQAEETIAALRQAL

-787 LRRQVLS
+787 LRRQVLA

-834 MDTRWPLSLFAALWI
+834 MDTRWPLTLFAALWV

>member
-1 MQLEGPARGA
+1 MALEDQASGTRRME
-11 PPLASA
+11 SA

-24 LRWMAVAELRAHP
+24 LRWMALAELRAHP

-82 VQATQARGFDEK
+82 VQATQARGFDEQ

-104 IAQASPVVEV
+104 VAQASPVVEV
-114 TLPVPERRRL
+114 TLLLPERRRL

-133 AARVTPSL
+133 AAGVTPAL
-141 LGRPFTGEKAG
+141 LGRPFTGNGTGDGPPAG
-152 DSAGAA
+152 SDL
-158 FDVFAEDAVY
+158 FAEDAVY
-168 LSSAAASALNA
+168 LSSAAASALSA
-179 QAGQAVRLDAS
+179 QAGDAVALDA
-190 KSDAQWIYR
+190 AAPGARWTYR
-199 GTLPGASD
+199 GTLPAVSD
-207 SRLLAVMDIA
+207 DRLLAVMDIA
-217 AAQWKLGALGR
+217 AAQWRLGQLGR
-228 LQRVDLALE
+228 LQRIDLALQ
-237 PGTDAAAVQAAVR
+237 PGADTAAVQAAVR
-250 AVLPADAQLVTPQ
+250 AILPPDAQLVTPQ
-263 SEAQRSDS
+263 SEAQRSNS

-308 PFALLRV
+308 SFALLRV

-335 VLGSVLGLALGAAL
+335 VLGSALGLALGAAL

-373 SLSPLAALVFFVLGV
+373 SLPPLAALVFFLLGV

-435 GALAALAP
+435 GGLAALVP

-466 TPWLARVL
+466 TPWLARML
-474 LAPWQRRVETRA
+474 LAPWQKRVETRA

-549 IEGGEDGGL
+549 MDGGEDGGL

-596 SPIHSVGSVDSV
+596 SPIHSVDTVAPAHRQHS
-608 NRADPPRGLPLVGA
+608 LPLVGA
-622 AQVIPPGQM
+622 AMAVPSGQM

-693 RAEAAIDLHT
+693 RAEAAIDLQT
-703 GAQAEKTIEALRQAL
+703 GAQAEETIAALRQAL

-730 PAEIRAIALKIF
+730 PGEIRAIALKIF

-787 LRRQVLS
+787 LRRQVLA

-834 MDTRWPLSLFAALWI
+834 MDTRWPLSLFAALWL

>member
-1 MQLEGPARGA
+1 M
-11 PPLASA
+11 ASA

-37 VRWLTAAL
+37 ARWLTAAL

-104 IAQASPVVEV
+104 LAQASPVVEV
-114 TLPVPERRRL
+114 TLPLPERRRL

-133 AARVTPSL
+133 AARVTPAL

-152 DSAGAA
+152 ERAGAA

-179 QAGQAVRLDAS
+179 QPGQAVRLDAS
-190 KSDAQWIYR
+190 TPDAQWTYR

-217 AAQWKLGALGR
+217 AAQWRLGSLGR
-228 LQRVDLALE
+228 LQRVDLALQ
-237 PGTDAAAVQAAVR
+237 PGADAAAVQAAVR
-250 AVLPADAQLVTPQ
+250 AVLPADAQLVTLQ

-373 SLSPLAALVFFVLGV
+373 SLSPLAALVFFLLGV

-412 SGVDATDPRQRP
+412 SGVDATDPRKRP

-532 SVDEWMHSILAS
+532 SVDEWMHNILAS

-549 IEGGEDGGL
+549 IDGGEDGGL

-564 RLRATPGVAD
+564 RLRATPGVAH
-574 IAFRRTVLL
+574 IAFRRTLLL

-596 SPIHSVGSVDSV
+596 SPINLVDP
-608 NRADPPRGLPLVGA
+608 ADPQHSLPLVGA
-622 AQVIPPGQM
+622 ALAVPPGQM

-693 RAEAAIDLHT
+693 RAEAAIDLQT
-703 GAQAEKTIEALRQAL
+703 GAQAEETIAALRQAL
-718 PAELAGRAEFAR
+718 PDELAGRAEFAR
-730 PAEIRAIALKIF
+730 PGEIRAIALKIF

-787 LRRQVLS
+787 LRRQVLA

-834 MDTRWPLSLFAALWI
+834 MDTRWPLTLFAALWL

>member
-1 MQLEGPARGA
+1 MKREGKARA
-11 PPLASA
+11 AQPLVAA
-17 PGWQTLA
+17 PGLQTLA

-82 VQATQARGFDEK
+82 VQATQARGFDEN

-104 IAQASPVVEV
+104 VAQVSPVVEV
-114 TLPVPERRRL
+114 TLPLPERRRL

-133 AARVTPSL
+133 AARVTPAL
-141 LGRPFTGEKAG
+141 LGRPLPANDTAP
-152 DSAGAA
+152 A
-158 FDVFAEDAVY
+158 FDLFAEDAVY
-168 LSSAAASALNA
+168 LSSAAASAFNA
-179 QAGQAVRLDAS
+179 HPGQAVRLDAS
-190 KSDAQWIYR
+190 TPDAQWIYR

-217 AAQWKLGALGR
+217 AAQWKLGTLGR
-228 LQRVDLALE
+228 LQRIDLALQ
-237 PGTDAAAVQAAVR
+237 PGADNAAVQAAVR

-363 GYFSSTRPAL
+363 GYFSSARPAL
-373 SLSPLAALVFFVLGV
+373 TLSPLAALVFFLLGV
-388 AVAIA
+388 LVAIA
-393 GSLWPAVQALQ
+393 GSLWPALQALR

-412 SGVDATDPRQRP
+412 SGVDATDPRQWP

-443 PVAGLPLFGYASIA
+443 PVVGLPLFGYASIA

-474 LAPWQRRVETRA
+474 LAPWQKRVETRA

-532 SVDEWMHSILAS
+532 SVDEWMHNILAS

-549 IEGGEDGGL
+549 IDAGEDGGL

-564 RLRATPGVAD
+564 RLKATPGVAHM
-574 IAFRRTVLL
+574 AFRRTVLL

-591 VALMA
+591 VALLA
-596 SPIHSVGSVDSV
+596 SPIDPANPQGS
-608 NRADPPRGLPLVGA
+608 LPLVGA
-622 AQVIPPGQM
+622 AKPVPPGQK
-631 AVWVSEPFAMVYG
+631 AVWVSEPFAMVYA

-655 GGQMRTLFVAGVWRD
+655 GGQLRTLFVAGVWRD

-679 MDERDYE
+679 MDERDYQ

-693 RAEAAIDLHT
+693 RAEAAIDLQT
-703 GAQAEKTIEALRQAL
+703 GAQAEETIEALRQTL
-718 PAELAGRAEFAR
+718 PAEMAGRAEFAR
-730 PAEIRAIALKIF
+730 PAEIRAVALKIF

-787 LRRQVLS
+787 LRRQVLA
-794 MLALEGALLGGVGGV
+794 MLAFEGALLGGVGGV

-834 MDTRWPLSLFAALWI
+834 MDTRWPLALFAALWL
-849 GLVLASALTAVVAG
+849 GLVLASALTAVLAG
-863 RSALSSDAVRA
+863 RSALSSGAVRA

>member
-1 MQLEGPARGA
+1 MKPEVQLRGA

-104 IAQASPVVEV
+104 IAQASPVVEL
-114 TLPVPERRRL
+114 TLPLPERRRL

-133 AARVTPSL
+133 AARVTPAL
-141 LGRPFTGEKAG
+141 LGRPFPAN
-152 DSAGAA
+152 DAGAA

-168 LSSAAASALNA
+168 LSSAAASALDA

-190 KSDAQWIYR
+190 ASDAQWTYR

-217 AAQWKLGALGR
+217 AAQWRFGALGR

-250 AVLPADAQLVTPQ
+250 AVLPADAQLITPQ

-363 GYFSSTRPAL
+363 GYFSSARPAL
-373 SLSPLAALVFFVLGV
+373 SLSPLAALVFFLLGV

-466 TPWLARVL
+466 TPWLARML
-474 LAPWQRRVETRA
+474 LAPWQKRVETRA

-596 SPIHSVGSVDSV
+596 SPIHRVDP
-608 NRADPPRGLPLVGA
+608 ADPQYSLPLVGA
-622 AQVIPPGQM
+622 ALAVPPGQM
-631 AVWVSEPFAMVYG
+631 AVWVSEPFAMVYE

-693 RAEAAIDLHT
+693 RAEAAIDLQA
-703 GAQAEKTIEALRQAL
+703 GAQAEETIAALRQAL

-730 PAEIRAIALKIF
+730 PGEIRAIALKIF

-787 LRRQVLS
+787 LRRQVLA

-834 MDTRWPLSLFAALWI
+834 MDTRWPLSLFAALWL

>member
-1 MQLEGPARGA
+1 MVVAEWRAHP
-11 PPLASA
+11 
-17 PGWQTLA
+17 
-24 LRWMAVAELRAHP
+24 LRWMS
-37 VRWLTAAL
+37 AAL

-82 VQATQARGFDEK
+82 VQASQAQGFDEN

-104 IAQASPVVEV
+104 VAQASPVVER
-114 TLPVPERRRL
+114 TLLLPDRSRL
-124 TVLGLDVLR
+124 TVLGLDILR
-133 AARVTPSL
+133 AARVTPAL
-141 LGRPFTGEKAG
+141 VGRPFPAEKSG
-152 DSAGAA
+152 LEPDQGAGAMA
-158 FDVFAEDAVY
+158 GLFAEDAVY
-168 LSSAAASALNA
+168 LSGAAASALAAIPA
-179 QAGQAVRLDAS
+179 QPVRLDAAKPDS
-190 KSDAQWIYR
+190 QWTYR
-199 GTLPGASD
+199 GTLPGVPD

-217 AAQWKLGALGR
+217 AAQWHLGTLGR
-228 LQRVDLALE
+228 LQRIDLALDA
-237 PGTDAAAVQAAVR
+237 GADAAAVQAAIR
-250 AVLPADAQLVTPQ
+250 AVLPPDAQLVTPQ

-328 VEGAALG
+328 VEGAVLG
-335 VLGSVLGLALGAAL
+335 VLGSLSGLALGAAL
-349 AALALQLLGGDLGG
+349 AALALQFLGGDLGG
-363 GYFSSTRPAL
+363 GYFSGSTPAF
-373 SLSPLAALVFFVLGV
+373 SASAGAALVFLLMGVLV
-388 AVAIA
+388 AMA
-393 GSLWPAVQALQ
+393 GSLWPALQALR

-412 SGVDATDPRQRP
+412 SGGGGGDPRHAP

-435 GALAALAP
+435 GVLAALAP
-443 PVAGLPLFGYASIA
+443 PVAGLPLMGYASIA

-466 TPWLARVL
+466 TPWLARAL
-474 LAPWQRRVETRA
+474 LTPWQSRVEARA
-486 TRFAPL
+486 SQFAPL

-500 GAPGQAAVALSGVVA
+500 GAPAQAALALSGVVA

-532 SVDEWMHSILAS
+532 SVDEWMLAILPA

-549 IEGGEDGGL
+549 IEGVENGGL

-564 RLRATPGVAD
+564 RLAATPGIAR

-583 RLDPQRAP
+583 RLHPERAP
-591 VALMA
+591 VALLA
-596 SPIHSVGSVDSV
+596 SPIDATNPQHS
-608 NRADPPRGLPLVGA
+608 LPLVGA
-622 AQVIPPGQM
+622 PQTVPPGQR
-631 AVWVSEPFAMVYG
+631 AVWVSEPFALLYG
-644 TAPGQT
+644 AVPGQT

-655 GGQMRTLFVAGVWRD
+655 GGRSHTLFVAGIWRD

-679 MDERDYE
+679 MDEADYQ
-686 ALTGDTA
+686 ALSGDTG
-693 RAEAAIDLHT
+693 RAEAAIDLQP
-703 GAQAEKTIEALRQAL
+703 GASVQAGIEALRQAL
-718 PAELAGRAEFAR
+718 PAGLAGRAEFAR
-730 PAEIRAIALKIF
+730 PAEIRALALKIF

-776 REFGMLRHIGV
+776 REFGMLRHVGV
-787 LRRQVLS
+787 LRRQVLA
-794 MLALEGALLGGVGGV
+794 MLALEGALLGGVGAV
-809 AGLALGTAMGQVLIQ
+809 AGLALGAGMGQVLIH

-834 MDTRWPLSLFAALWI
+834 MDTRWPVGLFAALWL
-849 GLVLASALTAVVAG
+849 GLVVASALTAVLAG
-863 RSALSSDAVRA
+863 RSALSADAVRA

>member
-1 MQLEGPARGA
+1 MAAAAGL
-11 PPLASA
+11 
-17 PGWQTLA
+17 QTLA

-82 VQATQARGFDEK
+82 VQATQARGFDEN
-94 LYPVLARIPG
+94 LYPVLALIPG
-104 IAQASPVVEV
+104 VAQASPVVEL
-114 TLPVPERRRL
+114 TLPLPERRRL

-133 AARVTPSL
+133 AARVTPAL
-141 LGRPFTGEKAG
+141 LGRPFPDDG
-152 DSAGAA
+152 AGAA
-158 FDVFAEDAVY
+158 FDLFAEDTVY
-168 LSSAAASALNA
+168 LSSAAANALGA
-179 QAGQAVRLDAS
+179 QPGQAVRLDAS
-190 KSDAQWIYR
+190 TADANWIYR

-217 AAQWKLGALGR
+217 AAQWRLGSLGR
-228 LQRVDLALE
+228 LQRVDLALQ
-237 PGTDAAAVQAAVR
+237 PGADTAAVQAAVR

-263 SEAQRSDS
+263 SEAQRSNS

-286 ALLTGGFLVYSAQSL
+286 ALLTGGFLVYSAQFL

-335 VLGSVLGLALGAAL
+335 LVGSVLGLALGAAL

-363 GYFSSTRPAL
+363 GYFASTRPAL
-373 SLSPLAALVFFVLGV
+373 SLSPVAALVFFLLGV
-388 AVAIA
+388 LVAIA
-393 GSLWPAVQALQ
+393 GSLWPALQALQ

-412 SGVDATDPRQRP
+412 SGVDAIDPRQQP

-457 IILAGGIAA
+457 TILAGGIAA

-532 SVDEWMHSILAS
+532 SVDEWMHNILAS

-549 IEGGEDGGL
+549 IDAGEDGGL

-583 RLDPQRAP
+583 RLDPQRGP

-596 SPIHSVGSVDSV
+596 SPIDPANPQSSLALVGSVKPV
-608 NRADPPRGLPLVGA
+608 
-622 AQVIPPGQM
+622 PPGQI
-631 AVWVSEPFAMVYG
+631 AVWVSEPFAMLYG
-644 TAPGQT
+644 KSPGQT
-650 LALPL
+650 LELPL

-679 MDERDYE
+679 IDERDYQ
-686 ALTGDTA
+686 ALSGDA
-693 RAEAAIDLHT
+693 NRAEAAIDLQT
-703 GAQAEKTIEALRQAL
+703 GASAQATMESLRQAL
-718 PAELAGRAEFAR
+718 PAALAGRAEFAR
-730 PAEIRAIALKIF
+730 PGEIRAIALKVF

-787 LRRQVLS
+787 LRRQVLA

-834 MDTRWPLSLFAALWI
+834 MDTRWPLDLFAALWL
-849 GLVLASALTAVVAG
+849 GLVLASALTAVLAG

>member
-1 MQLEGPARGA
+1 MRGA
-11 PPLASA
+11 QAMAAA
-17 PGWQTLA
+17 PGLQTLA

-82 VQATQARGFDEK
+82 VQATQARGFDEN

-104 IAQASPVVEV
+104 VAQASPVVEL
-114 TLPVPERRRL
+114 TLPLPERRRL

-133 AARVTPSL
+133 AARVTPAL
-141 LGRPFTGEKAG
+141 LGRPFKGEKAG
-152 DSAGAA
+152 DSAGEGAA

-179 QAGQAVRLDAS
+179 QPGQALRLDAS
-190 KSDAQWIYR
+190 TPDAQWTYR

-217 AAQWKLGALGR
+217 AAQWRFGALGR
-228 LQRVDLALE
+228 LQRVDLALQ
-237 PGTDAAAVQAAVR
+237 PGADAAAVQAAVR

-474 LAPWQRRVETRA
+474 LAPWQRRVETPA

-532 SVDEWMHSILAS
+532 SVDEWMHNILAS

-596 SPIHSVGSVDSV
+596 SPI
-608 NRADPPRGLPLVGA
+608 DPANPQSSLPLVGA
-622 AQVIPPGQM
+622 AKPVPPGQK
-631 AVWVSEPFAMVYG
+631 AVWVSEPFAMVYA

-655 GGQMRTLFVAGVWRD
+655 GGQLRTLFVAGVWRD

-693 RAEAAIDLHT
+693 RAEAAIDLQT
-703 GAQAEKTIEALRQAL
+703 GAQAQETIEALRKAL

-730 PAEIRAIALKIF
+730 PGEIRAIALKIF

-787 LRRQVLS
+787 LRRQVLA

-834 MDTRWPLSLFAALWI
+834 MDTRWPLTLFAALWI

>member
-1 MQLEGPARGA
+1 M
-11 PPLASA
+11 ASA

-37 VRWLTAAL
+37 ARWMTAAL

-82 VQATQARGFDEK
+82 VQATQARGFDEN

-104 IAQASPVVEV
+104 VAQASPVVEV
-114 TLPVPERRRL
+114 TLPLPERRRL

-133 AARVTPSL
+133 AARVTPAL
-141 LGRPFTGEKAG
+141 LGRPFPANG
-152 DSAGAA
+152 AGAA
-158 FDVFAEDAVY
+158 FDLFEQDAVY
-168 LSSAAASALNA
+168 LSSAAASALDA
-179 QAGQAVRLDAS
+179 QPGQAVRLDAS
-190 KSDAQWIYR
+190 TPDAQWTYR

-228 LQRVDLALE
+228 LQRIDLALQ
-237 PGTDAAAVQAAVR
+237 PDADAAAVQAAVR

-349 AALALQLLGGDLGG
+349 AALALQLLGGDMGG

-412 SGVDATDPRQRP
+412 SGIDATDPRQRP

-457 IILAGGIAA
+457 IVLAGGIAA

-474 LAPWQRRVETRA
+474 LAPWQKRVETRA

-532 SVDEWMHSILAS
+532 SVDEWMHTILAA

-549 IEGGEDGGL
+549 IEGVEGGGL

-564 RLRATPGVAD
+564 RLKAAPGVAHM
-574 IAFRRTVLL
+574 AFRRTLLL

-591 VALMA
+591 VALLA
-596 SPIHSVGSVDSV
+596 SPVDPANPQIS
-608 NRADPPRGLPLVGA
+608 LPLVGA
-622 AQVIPPGQM
+622 AQAVPPGQM

-693 RAEAAIDLHT
+693 RAEAAIDLRS
-703 GAQAEKTIEALRQAL
+703 GASAQTTIEALRQAL
-718 PAELAGRAEFAR
+718 PPDLAGRAEFAR
-730 PAEIRAIALKIF
+730 PGEIRAIALKIF

-787 LRRQVLS
+787 LRRQVLA

-809 AGLALGTAMGQVLIQ
+809 AGLALGTVMGQVLIQ

-834 MDTRWPLSLFAALWI
+834 MDTRWPLTLFAALWI